1 MTIRQLFRKVFQ
13 ETLTEQG
20 FKYKN
25 NYFYRLNGEMIQ
37 GVTVHIAT
45 GGGGYSIR
53 LACYPYW
60 MHNAINVSDRIR
72 DLKKPYWVEQCEPS
86 VGVICALLDDEQESV
101 RLMKGELDYFADR
114 SLPYLNRIKDK
125 ESMVQVIRENKWFAW
140 KVDWN
145 LLLYICYENRSFDF
159 IDEYFEIFK
168 KRHLKPQ
175 TILWLNEG
183 RETEMTDQELHEY
196 CVRRFHNEYPAL
208 FKFVDNNDLDSKLA
222 PHKAAHEEI
231 ADMFRQELKVEVTH
245 LE

>member
-72 DLKKPYWVEQCEPS
+72 NLKKPYWVEQCEPS
-86 VGVICALLDDEQESV
+86 VGVICAHLDDETESV
-101 RLMKGELDYFADR
+101 RLMKGELDYFADD
-114 SLPYLNRIKDK
+114 YKYDK
-125 ESMVQVIRENKWFAW
+125 EQQAVGANCSIIFDKEN
-140 KVDWN
+140 N
-145 LLLYICYENRSFDF
+145 YNQI
-159 IDEYFEIFK
+159 
-168 KRHLKPQ
+168 LK
-175 TILWLNEG
+175 T
-183 RETEMTDQELHEY
+183 
-196 CVRRFHNEYPAL
+196 
-208 FKFVDNNDLDSKLA
+208 
-222 PHKAAHEEI
+222 
-231 ADMFRQELKVEVTH
+231 
-245 LE
+245 